1 VIHINDDK
9 RLTFAWTKENL
20 DKHQCKM
27 SNNVVYEALSI
38 TTDTGIHYVG
48 SSVTHLYIYRPSVSQ
63 KLEQNTSSN

>member
-1 VIHINDDK
+1 
-9 RLTFAWTKENL
+9 
-20 DKHQCKM
+20 M

-63 KLEQNTSSN
+63 KLEQNTSSNWNATKGNCNNTGITIDAILQRIMI